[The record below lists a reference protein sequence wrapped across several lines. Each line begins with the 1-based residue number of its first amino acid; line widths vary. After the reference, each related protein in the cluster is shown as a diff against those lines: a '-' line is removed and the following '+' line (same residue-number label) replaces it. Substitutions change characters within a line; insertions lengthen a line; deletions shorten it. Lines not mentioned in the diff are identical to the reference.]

1 MCIRDSS
8 KPILCRF
15 CHLVVPQDSDRASDP
30 DYTPD
35 PSALL
40 SGLTPHELADGA
52 RTTNCHLC
60 TRIVRLRDMPIHLAH
75 HDLSRKTRPIPRPC
89 RNVLCGRTLDG
100 TTSTGETRANT
111 KMGQGPGNEIGLCST
126 CFGPLYVALYD
137 PEGRA
142 LKRRVERRYLSQL
155 LTGCGRKWCK
165 NTFCKDGRL
174 GTGVPVSEAAVATK
188 DAIPM
193 VKPLL
198 DGLLGGIGGMHFC
211 VDEANQKRR
220 GLAEMLAAEGAGEHR
235 RPGAKAYALEWCIG
249 ALEAEAGR
257 LDGAREWL
265 ANFAVAIGEG
275 DGR

>member
-1 MCIRDSS
+1 
-8 KPILCRF
+8 
-15 CHLVVPQDSDRASDP
+15 
-30 DYTPD
+30 
-35 PSALL
+35 
-40 SGLTPHELADGA
+40 
-52 RTTNCHLC
+52 
-60 TRIVRLRDMPIHLAH
+60 
-75 HDLSRKTRPIPRPC
+75 
-89 RNVLCGRTLDG
+89 
-100 TTSTGETRANT
+100 
-111 KMGQGPGNEIGLCST
+111 MGQGPGNEIGLCST